1 MKILKIL
8 GAVLAVHLLAFVFIF
23 TSPGC
28 QSGPRNVPTPDS
40 TVVAGPGG
48 TLAAPPP
55 EPMVVYPSA
64 GASGRSAPTRPGS
77 PNAAAVAPVRP
88 APASVTPVSTY
99 TVERGD
105 SLWSIAKRNK
115 LTVAELA
122 RANGLGVSAA
132 LRPGQK
138 LIIPGQPT
146 APSDLATAPSGPTYT
161 VLPGDTFATIARK
174 HGIATAELL
183 AANNRTSDIVRT
195 GERLVLPPNAKPP
208 TSVPEPSI
216 APATGGQTHTVAP
229 GESLGVIARRYGV
242 RVADLAAANN
252 ITDPSRVRAGQQL
265 VIPGR
270 GAPAAVARPPAA
282 SGTAPATPTATPPA
296 STPAAPTAPPPS
308 FDLTPPPPGQDLD
321 AGLKDDDADVPTVKV
336 EDPPK
341 E

>member
-40 TVVAGPGG
+40 TVVAGPAGGPAVAPDPAITYSAPGG
-48 TLAAPPP
+48 T
-55 EPMVVYPSA
+55 V
-64 GASGRSAPTRPGS
+64 GRSAPTRPGS
-77 PNAAAVAPVRP
+77 PNAVAVTPSRP
-88 APASVTPVSTY
+88 AVTNVTPVSSY

-105 SLWSIAKRNK
+105 SLWSIAKKNR

-122 RANGLGVSAA
+122 RANNLGVNAT

-138 LIIPGQPT
+138 LIVPGQSS
-146 APSDLATAPSGPTYT
+146 APADLATTPSGPTYT
-161 VLPGDTFATIARK
+161 VLPGDTMATIARK
-174 HGIATAELL
+174 HGITTAELL
-183 AANNRTSDIVRT
+183 AANHRTADLVRI
-195 GERLVLPPNAKPP
+195 GERLSLPPNARPP
-208 TSVPEPSI
+208 TQASEP
-216 APATGGQTHTVAP
+216 AVVTPGTGATHTVQA

-265 VIPGR
+265 VIPGGR
-270 GAPAAVARPPAA
+270 AAAKQPSAPAAVPDTPPA
-282 SGTAPATPTATPPA
+282 TAPAQPEPT
-296 STPAAPTAPPPS
+296 TPAAAPT

-321 AGLKDDDADVPTVKV
+321 AGLKDVETDVPTVKV